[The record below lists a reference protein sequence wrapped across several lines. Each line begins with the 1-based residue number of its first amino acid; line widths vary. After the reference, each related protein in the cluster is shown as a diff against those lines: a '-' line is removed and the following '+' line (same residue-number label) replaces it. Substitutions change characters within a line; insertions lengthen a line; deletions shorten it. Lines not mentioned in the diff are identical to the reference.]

1 MAQATATGTV
11 TLDALRD
18 LMARQRAVREF
29 APDPVDDALIEQL
42 IEAATRAP
50 SAKNVQILRFV
61 VVKDPAAKKRIAELV
76 EEQPGPGRTP
86 WDQVPAL
93 IFVCAENPFGMS
105 QTGAAAWAG
114 SVYPGIQN
122 LLLAAQAA
130 GLGTVLTTSRG
141 KLKEQELKDFL
152 GIPENV
158 HIDAVIPIGYPAV
171 KLGKNKRLPVREV
184 AYREKFGQGW

>member
-1 MAQATATGTV
+1 MPEIAS
-11 TLDALRD
+11 LDSLSA

-29 APDPVDDALIEQL
+29 SSQPVDDALIERIL
-42 IEAATRAP
+42 EAATRAP

-61 VVKDPAAKKRIAELV
+61 VVKDAAAKNRIAELV
-76 EEQPGPGRTP
+76 EEQPGPGRTS
-86 WDQVPAL
+86 WDEVPVL

-105 QTGAAAWAG
+105 VTGAAAWGG
-114 SVYPGIQN
+114 SIYPGIQN

-152 GIPENV
+152 GVPENV
-158 HIDAVIPIGYPAV
+158 NIDAVIPMGYPAV
-171 KLGKNKRLPVREV
+171 KLGKNKRRPVSEI
-184 AYREKFGQGW
+184 AYREKFGAGW

>member
-1 MAQATATGTV
+1 MPDTAN
-11 TLDALRD
+11 LDSLAA

-29 APDPVDDALIEQL
+29 TGDPVDDALIDRIL
-42 IEAATRAP
+42 EAATRAP

-61 VVKDPAAKKRIAELV
+61 VVKDPMAKKRIAELV
-76 EEQPGPGRTP
+76 EEVPGPGRTP
-86 WDQVPAL
+86 WDKVPVL
-93 IFVCAENPFGMS
+93 VFVCAENPFGMTV
-105 QTGAAAWAG
+105 TGAAAWAG

-152 GIPENV
+152 GVPEGT
-158 HIDAVIPIGYPAV
+158 HIDAVIPMGYPAQ
-171 KLGKNKRLPVREV
+171 KLGKNKRRPVSEI
-184 AYREKFGQGW
+184 AYREKFGSAW

>member
-1 MAQATATGTV
+1 MADPV
-11 TLDALRD
+11 TLDALAD

-29 APDPVDDALIEQL
+29 APDPVDDATIERIL
-42 IEAATRAP
+42 EAATRAP
-50 SAKNVQILRFV
+50 SAKNVQVLRFI
-61 VVKDPAAKKRIAELV
+61 VVKDLAAKKRIAELV
-76 EEQPGPGRTP
+76 EEAPGPGRTS
-86 WDQVPAL
+86 WDQVPVL

-105 QTGAAAWAG
+105 NTGAAAWAG

-152 GIPENV
+152 GVPETT
-158 HIDAVIPIGYPAV
+158 HIDAVIPMGYPAV
-171 KLGKNKRLPVREV
+171 KLGKNRRLPVSQV
-184 AYREKFGQGW
+184 AYREKFGQAW

>member
-1 MAQATATGTV
+1 MPETATASSV
-11 TLDALRD
+11 TLEGLRA

-29 APDPVDDALIEQL
+29 APDPVDDSLIEQIL
-42 IEAATRAP
+42 EAATRAP
-50 SAKNVQILRFV
+50 SAKNVQVLRFI

-86 WDQVPAL
+86 WDQVPVL

-105 QTGAAAWAG
+105 HTGAAAWGG

-152 GIPENV
+152 GVPENV
-158 HIDAVIPIGYPAV
+158 NIDAVIPMGYPAV
-171 KLGKNKRLPVREV
+171 KLGKNKRLPVSQV

>member
-1 MAQATATGTV
+1 MPETTARETA
-11 TLDALRD
+11 TLDALAN

-29 APDPVDDALIEQL
+29 SSDPVDDALIERI

-61 VVKDPAAKKRIAELV
+61 VVKDSATKKRIAELV
-76 EEQPGPGRTP
+76 EEVPGPGRTP
-86 WDQVPAL
+86 WDQVPVL

-105 QTGAAAWAG
+105 HTGAAAWGG
-114 SVYPGIQN
+114 SIYPGIQN

-141 KLKEQELKDFL
+141 KIKEQELKDFL
-152 GIPENV
+152 GVPENV
-158 HIDAVIPIGYPAV
+158 NIDAVIPMGYPAV
-171 KLGKNKRLPVREV
+171 KLGKNKRLPVSEV
-184 AYREKFGQGW
+184 AYREKFGTAW

>member
-1 MAQATATGTV
+1 MPDAV
-11 TLDALRD
+11 TLDALAN

-29 APDPVDDALIEQL
+29 APDPVDDATIERIL
-42 IEAATRAP
+42 EAATRAP
-50 SAKNVQILRFV
+50 SAKNVQVLRFV
-61 VVKDPAAKKRIAELV
+61 VVKDGAAKKRIAELV
-76 EEQPGPGRTP
+76 DEVPGPGRTP
-86 WDQVPAL
+86 WDQVPVL
-93 IFVCAENPFGMS
+93 IFVCAENPFGMT

-114 SVYPGIQN
+114 SIYPGIQN

-152 GIPENV
+152 GVPEGT
-158 HIDAVIPIGYPAV
+158 HIDAVIPMGYPAV
-171 KLGKNKRLPVREV
+171 KLGKNKRLPVSQV

>member
-1 MAQATATGTV
+1 MPDTAN
-11 TLDALRD
+11 LDSLTA

-29 APDPVDDALIEQL
+29 TDQPVDDTLIERL

-61 VVKDPAAKKRIAELV
+61 VVTDPVAKKRIAELV
-76 EEQPGPGRTP
+76 EEVPGPGRTP
-86 WDQVPAL
+86 WDKVPVL
-93 IFVCAENPFGMS
+93 VFVLAENPFGMS

-141 KLKEQELKDFL
+141 KLKEQALKEFL
-152 GIPENV
+152 GVPEGT
-158 HIDAVIPIGYPAV
+158 HIDAVIPMGYPSQ
-171 KLGKNKRLPVREV
+171 KLGKNKRLPVSEV
-184 AYREKFGQGW
+184 AYREKFGNAW

>member
-1 MAQATATGTV
+1 MTDTM
-11 TLDALRD
+11 TLDALTN

-29 APDPVDDALIEQL
+29 TDQPVDDALIERL

-50 SAKNVQILRFV
+50 SAKNVQVLRFL
-61 VVKDPAAKKRIAELV
+61 VVKDPAAKAKIAELV
-76 EEQPGPGRTP
+76 DEVPGPGRTP
-86 WDQVPAL
+86 WDRVPVL
-93 IFVCAENPFGMS
+93 IFVLAENPFGMS

-114 SVYPGIQN
+114 SIYPGIQN

-152 GIPENV
+152 GVPAET
-158 HIDAVIPIGYPAV
+158 HIDAVIPLGYPAL
-171 KLGKNKRLPVREV
+171 KLGKNKRLPVSQV
-184 AYREKFGQGW
+184 AYREKFGTAW

>member
-1 MAQATATGTV
+1 MPDLPDLESLGA
-11 TLDALRD
+11 

-29 APDPVDDALIEQL
+29 TADPVDDATIERIL
-42 IEAATRAP
+42 EAATRAP
-50 SAKNVQILRFV
+50 SAKNVQVLRFL
-61 VVKDPAAKKRIAELV
+61 VVKDPAARRRIAELV
-76 EEQPGPGRTP
+76 DEQPGPGRTP
-86 WDQVPAL
+86 WDQVPVL

-105 QTGAAAWAG
+105 NTGAAAWAG
-114 SVYPGIQN
+114 SIYPGIQN

-152 GIPENV
+152 GIPEGT
-158 HIDAVIPIGYPAV
+158 HIDAVIPMGYPAV
-171 KLGKNKRLPVREV
+171 KLGKNKRLPVSEV